1 MNDEMSAFSI
11 IKSVASRGLAD
22 QIKHEGDRVD
32 GRGILICGKC
42 GEPRQMFK
50 SFPNPTK
57 EDPQH
62 RSTIK
67 VVVMCRCERDEGVC
81 QRVWQDSGYPG
92 GKPYGQQIFNRDL

>member
-22 QIKHEGDRVD
+22 QTKHEGDRVD

-67 VVVMCRCERDEGVC
+67 VVVMCKCEREEAAKKEAVSHTIAPINTP
-81 QRVWQDSGYPG
+81 VS
-92 GKPYGQQIFNRDL
+92 